1 MADAGRLP
9 NDPGALT
16 WTEAFHR
23 LPQDTPPASAW
34 PALAARLDARA
45 ARQARRRRL
54 WWGGGVALAASLSL
68 LAIAP
73 MLRAP
78 AAPEAPAVAP
88 TVARAPAPRVDA
100 PVVSP
105 PVVTA
110 PADAASTPAPAL
122 VAAAEPRPAAKVRRR
137 APVRA
142 TESVRADAPSE
153 RVAPDAG
160 EGIDLDALYASS
172 RALEAAL
179 VAARDP
185 RVASGPAAALASEYD
200 ATLATIDARLASP
213 GLTREETTALWQARV
228 ATLREATGFE
238 TSQRVLAARGDTYDG
253 ALVRVD

>member
-9 NDPGALT
+9 NDPGALS

-23 LPQDTPPASAW
+23 LPLDTPPASAW
-34 PALAARLDARA
+34 PAVAARLDARA

-78 AAPEAPAVAP
+78 DGSAAPAVAP
-88 TVARAPAPRVDA
+88 AVVRAPTPRVDA
-100 PVVSP
+100 PVAS
-105 PVVTA
+105 A
-110 PADAASTPAPAL
+110 PADTASTPAPAL
-122 VAAAEPRPAAKVRRR
+122 VAAAEPRPAPTVRRR
-137 APVRA
+137 ASVRA
-142 TESVRADAPSE
+142 TEAVRADAPSG
-153 RVAPDAG
+153 RVTPDAG
-160 EGIDLDALYASS
+160 EVIDLDALYASS
-172 RALEAAL
+172 RALEAVL

>member
-9 NDPGALT
+9 NDPGALS

-23 LPQDTPPASAW
+23 LPQETPPASAW
-34 PALAARLDARA
+34 PVLAKRLDARA
-45 ARQARRRRL
+45 AHQARRRRL

-68 LAIAP
+68 LAVAP
-73 MLRAP
+73 MLRSP
-78 AAPEAPAVAP
+78 ATSDAPAVAS
-88 TVARAPAPRVDA
+88 TVAAAVAPAPRVDT
-100 PVVSP
+100 
-105 PVVTA
+105 PVVTR
-110 PADAASTPAPAL
+110 PVDDVLTPAPTP
-122 VAAAEPRPAAKVRRR
+122 VAAAEPRPVANVQRR

-142 TESVRADAPSE
+142 TEAVRAVAPSE
-153 RVAPDAG
+153 RVAADAG
-160 EGIDLDALYASS
+160 EVIDLDALYASS
-172 RALEAAL
+172 RALEAVL

-213 GLTREETTALWQARV
+213 GLSRAETTALWQARV